1 MYFRFPL
8 FYFLFVIA
16 SSLIP
21 SAHGQQSETSVEAL
35 DSTSFLGDTA
45 SIQNDF
51 GKLPTTITAE
61 SLTLKTKERQ
71 FSYKG
76 NVHVSQGEMHLTC
89 KEIDGTYSD
98 KNEIT
103 SIQALGDVKITKQDM
118 EATSQRALYNAVA
131 SSVQL
136 TDNPQLK
143 QGESILTADTIT
155 IFLAENRSSAEGNVR
170 VTFVKQEEQKSPQTA
185 TALATPSPIPSVSP
199 ETPPSGRGDSRPMK
213 KSRNK
218 SSKKQ
223 PTQDQGVANSSM
235 EG

>member
-1 MYFRFPL
+1 MNCRFPL
-8 FYFLFVIA
+8 VHVLPLIIFSFIPLA
-16 SSLIP
+16 SGQESE
-21 SAHGQQSETSVEAL
+21 SAAEAL

-61 SLTLKTKERQ
+61 SLTLKTKERK

-103 SIQALGDVKITKQDM
+103 SIQALGDVRIIKQDM
-118 EATSQRALYNAVA
+118 EATSQRASYNAVA

-136 TDNPQLK
+136 TNNPQLK

-170 VTFVKQEEQKSPQTA
+170 VTFVKQEEQKTPQTA
-185 TALATPSPIPSVSP
+185 SALATPSPIPSVSP
-199 ETPPSGRGDSRPMK
+199 EPPSTGGGDSRLK
-213 KSRNK
+213 KKLRNK
-218 SSKKQ
+218 SPEKQ
-223 PTQDQGVANSSM
+223 PTADQDVANSSM